1 MAKHHDTPLT
11 TLAYALLG
19 LLARGEKSGY
29 DLAQGLKVPVGFF
42 WHAKHSQIYPELAK
56 LESLGLVKFKKV
68 MQIDRPD
75 KKVYSLTAVGKKI
88 LKVWLEAPL
97 EVPKV
102 RDEFLLKAY
111 SIWLAEPEVARTMM
125 RDHAEAH
132 AAQLADYERKLEHV
146 KREAGVHINN
156 LSSPW
161 FGLQAVL
168 MRGIG
173 YEREYVAW
181 CEWVIQ
187 QFTASNP

>member
-1 MAKHHDTPLT
+1 MAKEHLSLT

-19 LLARGEKSGY
+19 LVARGEKSGY

-68 MQIDRPD
+68 TQTDRPD
-75 KKVYSLTAVGKKI
+75 KKVYSLTANGKKK
-88 LKVWLEAPL
+88 LKEWLSEPL

-102 RDEFLLKAY
+102 RDEFVLKVY
-111 SIWLAEPEVARTMM
+111 SLWLAEPKAALAMIHG
-125 RDHAEAH
+125 HAEAH
-132 AAQLADYERKLEHV
+132 AEQLADYEQKLEHV
-146 KREAGVHINN
+146 KREAGEHIHD

-161 FGLQAVL
+161 FALQAVL

-181 CEWVIQ
+181 CEWMIQ
-187 QFTASNP
+187 RFTSAKR